1 MQLNSQ
7 TIVVTM
13 KVLSISALMLL
24 CFYCAV
30 VQGGPLNATREV
42 SSAYDCKWV
51 QKCATTT
58 TTTMEN
64 DKPVKDP
71 KEPCEM
77 LLEPKYECI
86 LKPGVDISEPPCLVG
101 YVVNDSN
108 KCVKIIW

>member
-1 MQLNSQ
+1 
-7 TIVVTM
+7 
-13 KVLSISALMLL
+13 
-24 CFYCAV
+24 
-30 VQGGPLNATREV
+30 
-42 SSAYDCKWV
+42 
-51 QKCATTT
+51 
-58 TTTMEN
+58 MEN